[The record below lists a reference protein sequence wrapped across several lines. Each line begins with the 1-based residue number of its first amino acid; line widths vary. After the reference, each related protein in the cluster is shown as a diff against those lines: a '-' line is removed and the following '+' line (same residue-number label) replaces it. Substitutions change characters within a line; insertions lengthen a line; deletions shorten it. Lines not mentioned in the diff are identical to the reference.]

1 MGLLGSIS
9 QLLFGERDNK
19 DLVDPIKSIFLNSI
33 GIWLLSE
40 IEPGPLESLSFCESE
55 LSFSDSKVAFED
67 SSWIG
72 LLLCL
77 IIGDCKLAGV
87 SSFKTAPC
95 LISLF
100 GLRLLALAGETLIIG
115 FYFFAGTI
123 VYDLFSGLN
132 A

>member
-1 MGLLGSIS
+1 MGSIR
-9 QLLFGERDNK
+9 LFLIGESDNR

-77 IIGDCKLAGV
+77 IIGDYKLAGV
-87 SSFKTAPC
+87 SSFRTAPC

-115 FYFFAGTI
+115 LNYFPGTI
-123 VYDLFSGLN
+123 VCDLFSGLN